1 MPLTFHYK
9 QLPNG
14 LDIIAE
20 LNPDAHSVALGLF
33 VKTGSRDEAPS
44 VNGVS
49 HFLEHMMFKGSSK
62 YTWEDVNRIFDELGA
77 KYNAFTSQEM
87 TAYYANV
94 LPEFTERA
102 VEHLSH
108 LLRPAIRLEDF
119 TTEKKVILEE
129 IAMYLDDPGHRVS
142 ERLMEAHFGS
152 HPMSMSVLGT
162 PESIQRLQRDEMA
175 GYFQTRYGP
184 GNMVLSATGK
194 LEFDEIVRLAE
205 KYCGAWPHVDA
216 QRNQPDPVYKPQR
229 INLTDAK
236 LNRQYLMGMT
246 PGPSAQ
252 DDRRFAASVLGDVI
266 GDSDGSRFYWALV
279 DKAIAEDADFG
290 FYPHDA
296 CGSFYIALTSDPK
309 RMDESLKIA
318 LRELEKVK
326 TDLKDD
332 EVERAKNKI
341 ASSLVLSGEIPLGRM
356 RSIGKQWIY
365 NKQYRPLEL
374 DMATLMAVTPASLKQ
389 LMVDFPFDP
398 MTIVSLGPT
407 KKAPPKGKAARK
419 APPPRTPAKKAL
431 SPGKPAK
438 KAPPPAKPVKKA
450 KPTRKPAVTVS
461 PDRKPAK
468 KAPPKRKLR
477 KLSLSR

>member
-9 QLPNG
+9 QLSNG
-14 LDIIAE
+14 LDIVAE
-20 LNPDAHSVALGLF
+20 QNPDAHSVALGLF
-33 VKTGSRDEAPS
+33 VKTGSRDEAPA

-108 LLRPAIRLEDF
+108 LLRPAIRVEDF

-129 IAMYLDDPGHRVS
+129 IAMYLDDPGHRLY
-142 ERLMEAHFGS
+142 ERLMEVHFGN
-152 HPMSMSVLGT
+152 HPLSMSVLGSA
-162 PESIQRLQRDEMA
+162 ESIQKLQRDQMA
-175 GYFQTRYGP
+175 DYFQARYGP

-194 LEFDEIVRLAE
+194 LEFDEIVNLAE
-205 KYCGAWPHVDA
+205 KYCGSWPHIDA
-216 QRNQPDPVYKPQR
+216 PRIQPAPLYKAHR
-229 INLTDAK
+229 IDLTDAK

-252 DDRRFAASVLGDVI
+252 DDRRFAARVLSDVV

-279 DKAIAEDADFG
+279 DNAIAEDADFG

-296 CGSFYIALTSDPK
+296 CGSFYISLTTDPA
-309 RMDESLKIA
+309 RMDEALTIA
-318 LRELEKVK
+318 LAELEKVK
-326 TDLKDD
+326 NDLNDA

-341 ASSLVLSGEIPLGRM
+341 ASSLVLSGEVPLGRM
-356 RSIGKQWIY
+356 RSMGSQWIY

-374 DMATLMAVTPASLKQ
+374 DMATLMAVTPDSLKQ
-389 LMVDFPFDP
+389 LMRDFTFDP
-398 MTIVSLGPT
+398 MTIVNLGPG
-407 KKAPPKGKAARK
+407 GK
-419 APPPRTPAKKAL
+419 
-431 SPGKPAK
+431 
-438 KAPPPAKPVKKA
+438 
-450 KPTRKPAVTVS
+450 
-461 PDRKPAK
+461 
-468 KAPPKRKLR
+468 
-477 KLSLSR
+477 